1 MSEYQAVVG
10 EIGEMLDLPNVKVT
24 GLERQGSR
32 VIRLRVV
39 STSEAGVCPGCG
51 KPSVKVHD
59 VGDEQMIRDLPM
71 WAKSCWLKYVPRR
84 YECEG
89 CEKTF
94 VERVG
99 WKAAELNY
107 TQRYEAHVYERCRR
121 ESMKDV
127 AQDERLSE
135 DIVTSIFE
143 RWAKKTLSSA
153 AIQV

>member
-1 MSEYQAVVG
+1 MSEYQAVLNEMG
-10 EIGEMLDLPNVKVT
+10 ELLDLANVKVT
-24 GLERQGSR
+24 GLERQGSE

-39 STSEAGVCPGCG
+39 SASEAGMCPGCG

-59 VGDEQMIRDLPM
+59 VGEEQMIRDLSI
-71 WAKSCWLKYVPRR
+71 WGKFCWLKYRPRR
-84 YECEG
+84 FECEV
-89 CEKTF
+89 CERTF
-94 VERVG
+94 VERVA

-127 AQDERLSE
+127 AGDERLSE

-143 RWAKKTLSSA
+143 RWAKKTLSNA

>member
-1 MSEYQAVVG
+1 MSEYQAVLM
-10 EIGEMLDLPNVKVT
+10 EMGKLLDLPNVKVI
-24 GLERQGSR
+24 GMEEQGTT

-39 STSEAGVCPGCG
+39 STSEAGVCPRCG

-59 VGDEQMIRDLPM
+59 VGEEQLIRDLPM
-71 WAKSCWLKYVPRR
+71 WAKRCWLKYVPRR

-99 WKAAELNY
+99 WKAAEMNY

-121 ESMKDV
+121 ESMADV
-127 AQDERLSE
+127 ARDERLSE
-135 DIVTSIFE
+135 DIVTSLFE
-143 RWAKKTLSSA
+143 RWAKKTLSNA
-153 AIQV
+153 AIPV